1 MKRCSTSLISR
12 GISKTITHCHFAP
25 TRMAVIKAVKNNKCE
40 EIGIP
45 VLADG
50 TVEWELTLRH
60 PVPLFYK

>member
-1 MKRCSTSLISR
+1 M
-12 GISKTITHCHFAP
+12 HCHFAP
-25 TRMAVIKAVKNNKCE
+25 TRMAVIKAVENNKCE
-40 EIGIP
+40 EIGLP